1 MPEFTIDEMNL
12 ISIYPSNSRAI
23 LIETITDS
31 LDFMDDD
38 DMVQLAVRVI
48 DRLTRMSNDEYESL
62 ELFPVYEYIDDIDEY
77 VLRK

>member
-1 MPEFTIDEMNL
+1 MPEFTTEEMNL

-23 LIETITDS
+23 FIETITDS

-48 DRLTRMSNDEYESL
+48 DRLTRMTNTEYDSL
-62 ELFPVYEYIDDIDEY
+62 ELFPVYEYIENIDEY
-77 VLRK
+77 ILRK

>member
-1 MPEFTIDEMNL
+1 MPEFTIEEMNL

-38 DMVQLAVRVI
+38 DMLQLAVRVI
-48 DRLTRMSNDEYESL
+48 DRLTRMSNDEYDSL

-77 VLRK
+77 ILRK